1 MNITPKD
8 LLDAGVHF
16 GHQLRRWNPKSKPYV
31 YDNRNGIS
39 IIDLEKTHALL
50 EKAYAK
56 VEEVIASGKDIL
68 FIGTKKQAQ
77 EIVREAATASNMPFC
92 VNRWMGGGLTNF
104 TTIKSS
110 LAKYRKFLKMDQEGE
125 LEKLPGKEEAAIRRQ
140 MSRMNRNFE
149 GMLGVAELPAAVF
162 IIDTKNEEIAVTEAK
177 RLGIPVIGLVDTNS
191 DPTMLDYPIPGN
203 DDAVKSIRI
212 IVDTIL
218 EAAQSGLSQRE
229 AKKVQKSAGPI
240 KRDQVFEQQEDIE
253 VTLPAGYGEEDED
266 SAEEAPVA
274 QAPAAEAPASEEP
287 AVEPAPEEPA
297 KEEAAV
303 EEAPVEEAP
312 AEESA
317 PEPEAAAVE
326 EAPAAEEEAPVEE
339 AAPEPEA
346 APEATE
352 ESEEESK

>member
-1 MNITPKD
+1 MNTTPKD

-56 VEEVIASGKDIL
+56 VEDTVASGKDVL

-77 EIVREAATASNMPFC
+77 EIVREAATACQMPFC

-104 TTIKSS
+104 STIKTS

-149 GMLGVAELPAAVF
+149 GMLEVNELPAAIFV
-162 IIDTKNEEIAVTEAK
+162 IDTKNEEIAVAEAN

-191 DPTMLDYPIPGN
+191 DPTVLDYPIPGN

-212 IVDTIL
+212 IVETIL
-218 EAAQSGLSQRE
+218 EAAQNGLSSRE
-229 AKKVQKSAGPI
+229 AKKVQKNAGPI
-240 KRDQVFEQQEDIE
+240 IREQVFEQQEDVE
-253 VTLPAGYGEEDED
+253 VTLPAGYGEDE
-266 SAEEAPVA
+266 
-274 QAPAAEAPASEEP
+274 
-287 AVEPAPEEPA
+287 
-297 KEEAAV
+297 K
-303 EEAPVEEAP
+303 
-312 AEESA
+312 
-317 PEPEAAAVE
+317 
-326 EAPAAEEEAPVEE
+326 PAAEEAVKEAPKA
-339 AAPEPEA
+339 AAPAEPATEKPAADA
-346 APEATE
+346 APEA
-352 ESEEESK
+352 SEEKK

>member
-31 YDNRNGIS
+31 FDNRNGIS
-39 IIDLEKTHALL
+39 IIDLEKTHTLL

-56 VEEVIASGKDIL
+56 VEEVVASGKDIL

-149 GMLGVAELPAAVF
+149 GMLTVDELPAAVF

-191 DPTMLDYPIPGN
+191 DPTILDYPIPGN

-212 IVDTIL
+212 IVETIL
-218 EAAQSGLSQRE
+218 EAAQNGLSKRE

-266 SAEEAPVA
+266 SDEVELVAEAPEPESE
-274 QAPAAEAPASEEP
+274 APAAEEP
-287 AVEPAPEEPA
+287 SVQEPA
-297 KEEAAV
+297 KEEADI
-303 EEAPVEEAP
+303 EAAP
-312 AEESA
+312 A
-317 PEPEAAAVE
+317 
-326 EAPAAEEEAPVEE
+326 EEAPVEE
-339 AAPEPEA
+339 AATEPEA

-352 ESEEESK
+352 ESEKESK

>member
-1 MNITPKD
+1 MNTTPKD

-50 EKAYAK
+50 EKAYVK
-56 VEEVIASGKDIL
+56 VEETIASGKDIL

-77 EIVREAATASNMPFC
+77 EIVREAATSCQMPFC

-110 LAKYRKFLKMDQEGE
+110 LAKYRKFLKMDQAGE

-149 GMLGVAELPAAVF
+149 GMLEVNDLPAVVF
-162 IIDTKNEEIAVTEAK
+162 VIDTKNEEIAVAEAN

-191 DPTMLDYPIPGN
+191 DPTVLDFPIPGN

-212 IVDTIL
+212 IVETIL
-218 EAAQSGLSQRE
+218 EAAQNGLSRRE
-229 AKKVQKSAGPI
+229 AKKIQKNAGPI
-240 KRDQVFEQQEDIE
+240 IREQVFEQQEDVE
-253 VTLPAGYGEEDED
+253 VTLPAGYGEDEEK
-266 SAEEAPVA
+266 APAAPVA
-274 QAPAAEAPASEEP
+274 AAQAAPTEADAS
-287 AVEPAPEEPA
+287 V
-297 KEEAAV
+297 
-303 EEAPVEEAP
+303 
-312 AEESA
+312 
-317 PEPEAAAVE
+317 
-326 EAPAAEEEAPVEE
+326 
-339 AAPEPEA
+339 AAPEPAAESAVAEETTEDTSKEA
-346 APEATE
+346 
-352 ESEEESK
+352 SK

>member
-1 MNITPKD
+1 MNTTPKD

-39 IIDLEKTHALL
+39 IIDLEKTHKLL

-56 VEEVIASGKDIL
+56 VEEVVSSGKDVL

-77 EIVREAATASNMPFC
+77 EIMREAATSCQMPFC

-149 GMLGVAELPAAVF
+149 GMLEVNELPAAVF
-162 IIDTKNEEIAVTEAK
+162 VVDTKNEEIAVAEAK
-177 RLGIPVIGLVDTNS
+177 RLGISVIGLVDTNS
-191 DPTMLDYPIPGN
+191 DPTILDYPIPGN

-212 IVDTIL
+212 IVETIL

-229 AKKVQKSAGPI
+229 AKRVQKSVGPI
-240 KRDQVFEQQEDIE
+240 KREQVFEQQEDIE
-253 VTLPAGYGEEDED
+253 VTLPAGYGEEEAAPA
-266 SAEEAPVA
+266 STEEVVAEA
-274 QAPAAEAPASEEP
+274 APAAEAPAEAP
-287 AVEPAPEEPA
+287 AETP
-297 KEEAAV
+297 AV
-303 EEAPVEEAP
+303 EEASASEASEAP
-312 AEESA
+312 EAEA
-317 PEPEAAAVE
+317 
-326 EAPAAEEEAPVEE
+326 APVESE
-339 AAPEPEA
+339 A
-346 APEATE
+346 
-352 ESEEESK
+352 SEEKN

>member
-274 QAPAAEAPASEEP
+274 QAPAAEAPAAEALAAE
-287 AVEPAPEEPA
+287 APTSEEPA
-297 KEEAAV
+297 KEEATV
-303 EEAPVEEAP
+303 EEAPV
-312 AEESA
+312 EESA
-317 PEPEAAAVE
+317 PEPEAAPE
-326 EAPAAEEEAPVEE
+326 EAPAAEEAPAEE

>member
-1 MNITPKD
+1 MNTTPKD

-39 IIDLEKTHALL
+39 IIDLEKTHKLL

-56 VEEVIASGKDIL
+56 VEEVVSSGKDVL

-77 EIVREAATASNMPFC
+77 EIMREAATSCQMPFC

-149 GMLGVAELPAAVF
+149 GMLEVNELPAAVF
-162 IIDTKNEEIAVTEAK
+162 VVDTKNEEIAVAEAK
-177 RLGIPVIGLVDTNS
+177 RLGISVIGLVDTNS
-191 DPTMLDYPIPGN
+191 DPTILDYPIPGN

-212 IVDTIL
+212 IVETIL

-229 AKKVQKSAGPI
+229 AKRVQKSVGPI
-240 KRDQVFEQQEDIE
+240 KREQVFEQQEDIE
-253 VTLPAGYGEEDED
+253 VTLPAGYGEEEAAPA
-266 SAEEAPVA
+266 STEEVVAEA
-274 QAPAAEAPASEEP
+274 APAAEAPAETP
-287 AVEPAPEEPA
+287 
-297 KEEAAV
+297 AV
-303 EEAPVEEAP
+303 EEASASEASEAP
-312 AEESA
+312 EAEA
-317 PEPEAAAVE
+317 
-326 EAPAAEEEAPVEE
+326 APVESE
-339 AAPEPEA
+339 A
-346 APEATE
+346 
-352 ESEEESK
+352 SEEKN

>member
-1 MNITPKD
+1 MNTTPKD

-39 IIDLEKTHALL
+39 IIDLEKTHKLL

-56 VEEVIASGKDIL
+56 IEEVVSSGEDVL

-77 EIVREAATASNMPFC
+77 EIMREAATSCQMPFC

-110 LAKYRKFLKMDQEGE
+110 LAKYRKFLKMDQDGE

-149 GMLGVAELPAAVF
+149 GMLDVNDLPAAVF
-162 IIDTKNEEIAVTEAK
+162 VIDTKNEEIAVSEAN

-191 DPTMLDYPIPGN
+191 DPTVIDYPIPGN

-212 IVDTIL
+212 IVETIL

-229 AKKVQKSAGPI
+229 AKRVQKSAGPI
-240 KRDQVFEQQEDIE
+240 KREQVFEQQEDIE
-253 VTLPAGYGEEDED
+253 VTLPAGYGEDED
-266 SAEEAPVA
+266 VPTTAVESSAVEDAATETSATEAPPVVEAAA
-274 QAPAAEAPASEEP
+274 QDAPSVESPAVEATATEAPANEEP
-287 AVEPAPEEPA
+287 VADD
-297 KEEAAV
+297 
-303 EEAPVEEAP
+303 APVESDAI
-312 AEESA
+312 EEK
-317 PEPEAAAVE
+317 E
-326 EAPAAEEEAPVEE
+326 
-339 AAPEPEA
+339 
-346 APEATE
+346 
-352 ESEEESK
+352 

>member
-39 IIDLEKTHALL
+39 IIDLEQTHALL

-56 VEEVIASGKDIL
+56 IEDVVASGKDVL

-77 EIVREAATASNMPFC
+77 EIMREAATACQMPFC

-104 TTIKSS
+104 TTIKTS
-110 LAKYRKFLKMDQEGE
+110 LAKYRKFLKMDQDGD

-149 GMLGVAELPAAVF
+149 GMLEVNELPAAVF
-162 IIDTKNEEIAVTEAK
+162 IVDTKNEEIAVAEAN

-191 DPTMLDYPIPGN
+191 DPTVLDYPIPGN

-212 IVDTIL
+212 IVETIL
-218 EAAQSGLSQRE
+218 EAAQNGLSKRE
-229 AKKVQKSAGPI
+229 AKKLQKNAGPI
-240 KRDQVFEQQEDIE
+240 IREQVFEQQGDVE
-253 VTLPAGYGEEDED
+253 VTLPAGYGEDD
-266 SAEEAPVA
+266 KPAEAA
-274 QAPAAEAPASEEP
+274 APAAEA
-287 AVEPAPEEPA
+287 APEA
-297 KEEAAV
+297 
-303 EEAPVEEAP
+303 
-312 AEESA
+312 
-317 PEPEAAAVE
+317 
-326 EAPAAEEEAPVEE
+326 
-339 AAPEPEA
+339 A

-352 ESEEESK
+352 ESK

>member
-1 MNITPKD
+1 MNTTPKD

-39 IIDLEKTHALL
+39 IIDLEKTHMLL

-56 VEEVIASGKDIL
+56 IEEVISSGKDVL

-77 EIVREAATASNMPFC
+77 EIMREAATSCQMPFC

-104 TTIKSS
+104 ATIKSS
-110 LAKYRKFLKMDQEGE
+110 LAKYRKFLKMDQDGE

-149 GMLGVAELPAAVF
+149 GMLEVNDLPAAVF
-162 IIDTKNEEIAVTEAK
+162 VVDTKNEEIAVAEAN

-191 DPTMLDYPIPGN
+191 DPTVLDYPIPGN

-212 IVDTIL
+212 IVETIL

-229 AKKVQKSAGPI
+229 AKRVQKSAGPI
-240 KRDQVFEQQEDIE
+240 KREQVFEQQEDIE
-253 VTLPAGYGEEDED
+253 VTLPAGYGEDE
-266 SAEEAPVA
+266 SAPTIESPVVEESVTVEAPVVETPA
-274 QAPAAEAPASEEP
+274 VEETAAPEAPVVETPVVETPAVEETAAPEAPAAEA
-287 AVEPAPEEPA
+287 
-297 KEEAAV
+297 
-303 EEAPVEEAP
+303 APVE
-312 AEESA
+312 S
-317 PEPEAAAVE
+317 
-326 EAPAAEEEAPVEE
+326 
-339 AAPEPEA
+339 
-346 APEATE
+346 EATE
-352 ESEEESK
+352 EKK

>member
-1 MNITPKD
+1 MNTTPKD

-39 IIDLEKTHALL
+39 IIDLEKTHMLL

-56 VEEVIASGKDIL
+56 IEEVISSGKDVL

-77 EIVREAATASNMPFC
+77 EIMREAATSCQMPFC

-104 TTIKSS
+104 ATIKSS
-110 LAKYRKFLKMDQEGE
+110 LAKYRKFLKMDQDGE

-149 GMLGVAELPAAVF
+149 GMLEVNDLPAAIFVV
-162 IIDTKNEEIAVTEAK
+162 DTKNEEIAVAEAN

-191 DPTMLDYPIPGN
+191 DPTVLDYPIPGN

-212 IVDTIL
+212 IVETIL

-229 AKKVQKSAGPI
+229 AKRIQKSAGPI
-240 KRDQVFEQQEDIE
+240 KREQVFEQQEDIE
-253 VTLPAGYGEEDED
+253 VTLPAGYGEDEGVDAGDNLTVED
-266 SAEEAPVA
+266 AVAPAVPVVEETAVEETVAPE
-274 QAPAAEAPASEEP
+274 APAAEATPVDSE
-287 AVEPAPEEPA
+287 
-297 KEEAAV
+297 
-303 EEAPVEEAP
+303 
-312 AEESA
+312 
-317 PEPEAAAVE
+317 
-326 EAPAAEEEAPVEE
+326 AAEE
-339 AAPEPEA
+339 
-346 APEATE
+346 
-352 ESEEESK
+352 K

>member
-1 MNITPKD
+1 
-8 LLDAGVHF
+8 
-16 GHQLRRWNPKSKPYV
+16 
-31 YDNRNGIS
+31 
-39 IIDLEKTHALL
+39 
-50 EKAYAK
+50 
-56 VEEVIASGKDIL
+56 
-68 FIGTKKQAQ
+68 
-77 EIVREAATASNMPFC
+77 
-92 VNRWMGGGLTNF
+92 MGGGLTNF

-253 VTLPAGYGEEDED
+253 VSLPAGYGEEDED

-274 QAPAAEAPASEEP
+274 QAHAAEAPASEEP
-287 AVEPAPEEPA
+287 AVEPSAEEPV
-297 KEEAAV
+297 KEEPV
-303 EEAPVEEAP
+303 KEEAPVEEAP

-326 EAPAAEEEAPVEE
+326 EAPAAEEAPAEE

>member
-1 MNITPKD
+1 MNTTPKD

-56 VEEVIASGKDIL
+56 VEETIASGKDIL

-77 EIVREAATASNMPFC
+77 EIVREAAASCQMPFC

-149 GMLGVAELPAAVF
+149 GMLEVSELPAVVF
-162 IIDTKNEEIAVTEAK
+162 IIDTKNEEIAVAEAN

-191 DPTMLDYPIPGN
+191 DPTVLDFPIPGN

-212 IVDTIL
+212 IVETIL
-218 EAAQSGLSQRE
+218 EAAQNGLAQRE

-240 KRDQVFEQQEDIE
+240 IREQVFEQQEDVE
-253 VTLPAGYGEEDED
+253 VTLPAGYGE
-266 SAEEAPVA
+266 
-274 QAPAAEAPASEEP
+274 AEAPETA
-287 AVEPAPEEPA
+287 
-297 KEEAAV
+297 
-303 EEAPVEEAP
+303 
-312 AEESA
+312 
-317 PEPEAAAVE
+317 
-326 EAPAAEEEAPVEE
+326 
-339 AAPEPEA
+339 
-346 APEATE
+346 
-352 ESEEESK
+352 

>member
-1 MNITPKD
+1 MNTTPKD

-50 EKAYAK
+50 EKACEK
-56 VEEVIASGKDIL
+56 IEEVVASGKDVL

-77 EIVREAATASNMPFC
+77 DIVREAATACQMPFC

-125 LEKLPGKEEAAIRRQ
+125 LDKLPGKEEAAIRRQ

-149 GMLGVAELPAAVF
+149 GMLEVNDLPAAVF
-162 IIDTKNEEIAVTEAK
+162 IIDTKNEEIAVAEAN
-177 RLGIPVIGLVDTNS
+177 RLDIPVIGLVDTNS
-191 DPTMLDYPIPGN
+191 DPTVLSYPVPGN

-212 IVDTIL
+212 IVETVM
-218 EAAQSGLSQRE
+218 EAVQEGLSKRE

-240 KRDQVFEQQEDIE
+240 VREQVFEQEEDVE
-253 VTLPAGYGEEDED
+253 VTLPAGYGEDEKPAAEATE
-266 SAEEAPVA
+266 SAEEAR
-274 QAPAAEAPASEEP
+274 
-287 AVEPAPEEPA
+287 
-297 KEEAAV
+297 
-303 EEAPVEEAP
+303 
-312 AEESA
+312 
-317 PEPEAAAVE
+317 
-326 EAPAAEEEAPVEE
+326 
-339 AAPEPEA
+339 
-346 APEATE
+346 
-352 ESEEESK
+352 

>member
-1 MNITPKD
+1 MNTTPKD

-39 IIDLEKTHALL
+39 IIDLEKTHKLL

-56 VEEVIASGKDIL
+56 IEEVVSSGEDVL

-77 EIVREAATASNMPFC
+77 EIMREAATSCQMPFC

-104 TTIKSS
+104 ATIKSS
-110 LAKYRKFLKMDQEGE
+110 LSKYRKFLKMDEDGE

-149 GMLGVAELPAAVF
+149 GMLDVNDLPAAVF
-162 IIDTKNEEIAVTEAK
+162 VVDTKNEEIAVSEAN

-191 DPTMLDYPIPGN
+191 DPTVLDYPIPGN

-212 IVDTIL
+212 IVETIL

-229 AKKVQKSAGPI
+229 AKRVQKSAGPI
-240 KRDQVFEQQEDIE
+240 KREQVFEQQEDIE
-253 VTLPAGYGEEDED
+253 VTLPAGYGEDED
-266 SAEEAPVA
+266 VPTAAIESSAVEDAATETSTTEAPPVVEAAA
-274 QAPAAEAPASEEP
+274 QDAPSVESPAVEATATEAPANEGS
-287 AVEPAPEEPA
+287 
-297 KEEAAV
+297 AA
-303 EEAPVEEAP
+303 EDAPVKSDAIEEK
-312 AEESA
+312 E
-317 PEPEAAAVE
+317 
-326 EAPAAEEEAPVEE
+326 
-339 AAPEPEA
+339 
-346 APEATE
+346 
-352 ESEEESK
+352 

>member
-1 MNITPKD
+1 MNTTPKD

-56 VEEVIASGKDIL
+56 IEDVVASGKDVL

-77 EIVREAATASNMPFC
+77 EIVREAATACNMPFC

-125 LEKLPGKEEAAIRRQ
+125 LDKLPGKEEAAIRRQ

-149 GMLGVAELPAAVF
+149 GMLEVNELPAAVF
-162 IIDTKNEEIAVTEAK
+162 IVDTKNEEIAVAEAN

-191 DPTMLDYPIPGN
+191 DPTVLDYPIPGN

-212 IVDTIL
+212 IVETIL
-218 EAAQSGLSQRE
+218 EAAQNGLSQRE

-240 KRDQVFEQQEDIE
+240 IREQVFEQQEDVE
-253 VTLPAGYGEEDED
+253 VTLPAGYGEDEKPA
-266 SAEEAPVA
+266 AEA
-274 QAPAAEAPASEEP
+274 APAAEAPA
-287 AVEPAPEEPA
+287 
-297 KEEAAV
+297 
-303 EEAPVEEAP
+303 
-312 AEESA
+312 
-317 PEPEAAAVE
+317 PEAAA
-326 EAPAAEEEAPVEE
+326 A
-339 AAPEPEA
+339 EA

-352 ESEEESK
+352 ESK

>member
-1 MNITPKD
+1 MNTTPKD

-39 IIDLEKTHALL
+39 IIDLEKTHKLL

-56 VEEVIASGKDIL
+56 IEEVVSSGKDVL

-77 EIVREAATASNMPFC
+77 EIMREAATSCQMPFC

-110 LAKYRKFLKMDQEGE
+110 LAKYRKFLKMDQDGE

-149 GMLGVAELPAAVF
+149 GMLEVDDLPAAVF
-162 IIDTKNEEIAVTEAK
+162 VVDTKNEEIAVSEAN

-191 DPTMLDYPIPGN
+191 DPTVIDYPIPGN

-212 IVDTIL
+212 IVETIL

-229 AKKVQKSAGPI
+229 AKRVQKSAGPI
-240 KRDQVFEQQEDIE
+240 KREQVFEQQEDIE
-253 VTLPAGYGEEDED
+253 VTLPAGYGEDED
-266 SAEEAPVA
+266 VSSPAVESPVVEVTAPEAPATEAPAAVEA
-274 QAPAAEAPASEEP
+274 AVPEAPAAEAPAAEDASVESEG
-287 AVEPAPEEPA
+287 
-297 KEEAAV
+297 
-303 EEAPVEEAP
+303 
-312 AEESA
+312 
-317 PEPEAAAVE
+317 
-326 EAPAAEEEAPVEE
+326 
-339 AAPEPEA
+339 
-346 APEATE
+346 TE
-352 ESEEESK
+352 EKE

>member
-1 MNITPKD
+1 MNTTPKD

-39 IIDLEKTHALL
+39 IIDLEKTHKLL
-50 EKAYAK
+50 EKAYTK
-56 VEEVIASGKDIL
+56 IEEVVSSGKDIL

-77 EIVREAATASNMPFC
+77 EIIREAATSCQMPFC

-110 LAKYRKFLKMDQEGE
+110 LAKYRKFLKMDQDGE

-149 GMLGVAELPAAVF
+149 GMLEVNDLPAAVF
-162 IIDTKNEEIAVTEAK
+162 VVDTKNEEIAVSEAN

-191 DPTMLDYPIPGN
+191 DPTVLDYPIPGN

-212 IVDTIL
+212 IVETIL

-229 AKKVQKSAGPI
+229 AKRVQKSAGPI
-240 KRDQVFEQQEDIE
+240 KREQVFEQQEDIE
-253 VTLPAGYGEEDED
+253 VTLPAGYGEDED
-266 SAEEAPVA
+266 ASTPAIDSPAVEAVA
-274 QAPAAEAPASEEP
+274 NEAPAT
-287 AVEPAPEEPA
+287 
-297 KEEAAV
+297 
-303 EEAPVEEAP
+303 EAPSVEASAPDAP
-312 AEESA
+312 ANEESVA
-317 PEPEAAAVE
+317 DDSTVE
-326 EAPAAEEEAPVEE
+326 SD
-339 AAPEPEA
+339 
-346 APEATE
+346 ATE
-352 ESEEESK
+352 EKE